1 MTRTVRLLIA
11 VDNDEPLELDST
23 QVPDGTTLTA
33 RGLVKTLRDVAD
45 RLEAWR
51 AFCDIVGEGDDVA

>member
-23 QVPDGTTLTA
+23 QVPDGATLTT

-45 RLEAWR
+45 RVEAWR
-51 AFCDIVGEGDDVA
+51 TFRDIVGDGEVA